1 MSKFDSIRVIS
12 FDLDDTLW
20 PTMQTIVE
28 AERQLFRWLEE
39 NTPELARQHSI
50 ESLRAHRRELA
61 LANPGIAHDMNLT
74 RELHL
79 RELFA
84 GLGYDTALA
93 GAAVE
98 HFQQHRNRV
107 FPYEDVRPVLERLR
121 EEFILVSV
129 TNGTSEVEKTPLAG
143 LFDRSFN
150 AVDAGQAMA
159 AAAAVPCGAVAIVV
173 PGGSQVAGNVPDIG
187 HVART
192 VRGNHRIA
200 DIVGAAT
207 QTEIRAGVCPGGL
220 PNAARRSV
228 INRWMMRCWQPSS
241 RPRWSGESSLRCT
254 RRREATPHVSRK
266 WRKL

>member
-28 AERQLFRWLEE
+28 AERQLFCWLEE
-39 NTPELARQHSI
+39 HTPELARQHSI

-61 LANPGIAHDMNLT
+61 LANPEIAHDMNQT
-74 RELHL
+74 RLLHL

-93 GAAVE
+93 EVAVR

-143 LFDRSFN
+143 IFHHSFN
-150 AVDAGQAMA
+150 AVDAGRAKPHPA
-159 AAAAVPCGAVAIVV
+159 IFELVIDRTGAVPHEVL
-173 PGGSQVAGNVPDIG
+173 
-187 HVART
+187 HVGDDPAR
-192 VRGNHRIA
+192 
-200 DIVGAAT
+200 DIVPAR
-207 QTEIRAGVCPGGL
+207 ELGL
-220 PNAARRSV
+220 VTAW
-228 INRWMMRCWQPSS
+228 INRHGQQWPDT
-241 RPRWSGESSLRCT
+241 L
-254 RRREATPHVSRK
+254 EAADHRMETLDEMPV
-266 WRKL
+266 

>member
-1 MSKFDSIRVIS
+1 MVGIEHFRGAMSKFDSIRVIS

-39 NTPELARQHSI
+39 NTPEIARQHSI

-61 LANPGIAHDMNLT
+61 LANPAIAHDMNHT

-84 GLGYDTALA
+84 GQGYDSALA
-93 GAAVE
+93 EVAVR

-129 TNGTSEVEKTPLAG
+129 TNGTTEVGKTPLAG
-143 LFDRSFN
+143 LFHHSFN
-150 AVDAGQAMA
+150 AVDAGKAKPHPA
-159 AAAAVPCGAVAIVV
+159 IFELVIDRTGASRREVLHVGDDPV
-173 PGGSQVAGNVPDIG
+173 RDI
-187 HVART
+187 AP
-192 VRGNHRIA
+192 A
-200 DIVGAAT
+200 SDL
-207 QTEIRAGVCPGGL
+207 GL
-220 PNAARRSV
+220 VTAW
-228 INRWMMRCWQPSS
+228 INRHGQVWPDTLEVADHEMETLDELP
-241 RPRWSGESSLRCT
+241 L
-254 RRREATPHVSRK
+254 
-266 WRKL
+266 

>member
-98 HFQQHRNRV
+98 HFQRHRNRV

-143 LFDRSFN
+143 IFHHSFN
-150 AVDAGQAMA
+150 AVDAGRAKPHPA
-159 AAAAVPCGAVAIVV
+159 IFELLIDRTGAVPREVLHVGDDPAR
-173 PGGSQVAGNVPDIG
+173 DIAP
-187 HVART
+187 ARELGLVT
-192 VRGNHRIA
+192 AWITRYGQEWPETLEAADHRMETL
-200 DIVGAAT
+200 DEMPV
-207 QTEIRAGVCPGGL
+207 
-220 PNAARRSV
+220 
-228 INRWMMRCWQPSS
+228 
-241 RPRWSGESSLRCT
+241 
-254 RRREATPHVSRK
+254 
-266 WRKL
+266 

>member
-1 MSKFDSIRVIS
+1 MNDIRTITL
-12 FDLDDTLW
+12 DLDDTLW

-143 LFDRSFN
+143 IFHHSFN
-150 AVDAGQAMA
+150 AVDAGRAKPHPA
-159 AAAAVPCGAVAIVV
+159 IFELLIDRTGAVPREVLHVGDDPAR
-173 PGGSQVAGNVPDIG
+173 DIAP
-187 HVART
+187 AR
-192 VRGNHRIA
+192 
-200 DIVGAAT
+200 
-207 QTEIRAGVCPGGL
+207 ELGL
-220 PNAARRSV
+220 VTAW
-228 INRWMMRCWQPSS
+228 INRHGQEWPE
-241 RPRWSGESSLRCT
+241 PL
-254 RRREATPHVSRK
+254 EAADHRMETLDEMPV
-266 WRKL
+266 